1 MNDVFSM
8 SASDVRNLRVRLGEH
23 NIKQAGETTIWESA
37 VARVVRHKEFSQQ
50 TLVGSN
56 GLFTDGETPRTTR
69 LAHM

>member
-1 MNDVFSM
+1 MHIIPRKKLKIKINHNDVFSM

-50 TLVGSN
+50 TLVGSKA
-56 GLFTDGETPRTTR
+56 R
-69 LAHM
+69 

>member
-50 TLVGSN
+50 TLVGSKA
-56 GLFTDGETPRTTR
+56 L
-69 LAHM
+69 

>member
-50 TLVGSN
+50 TLVGSKA
-56 GLFTDGETPRTTR
+56 R
-69 LAHM
+69 